1 MKEKTII
8 FQYNVDSD
16 GNPTSTN
23 IEEIAQVSPL
33 KYTIQLEQIPDE
45 QYGVILL
52 NEDNS
57 EMVQV
62 FNYDEVE
69 TIENSYYVNY
79 TNGIVYFN
87 SVQGSEKKVI
97 NYYGTGVELISCKR
111 IFDGYYDANG
121 KWVTEILQDI
131 IDAGREAIKLMTS
144 VGDIATILQLLET
157 KIAEGDAKLQELQN
171 AIDEANDLTKVT
183 GNEEVIINTSDWV
196 SMGNGEYYAIVNH
209 SCASEKIH
217 VTFKRTISKENVL
230 LGYTIIDDSSFK
242 VFSHENVQT
251 SCIINA
257 MYYRA
262 TQTISDDIAQEVIDA
277 RGAYSSL
284 NERFNAINTSITSI
298 ETKVNNVETE
308 LGSVKTE
315 LNSVE
320 TKIEALEKGNGNVGG
335 SNTSSI
341 KAIYTFNDFAK
352 AVINGEEFKI
362 AFYGD
367 STVDGN
373 TTTGYVANTIGNISS
388 SKNTFS
394 NYLQNYIEVFTNN
407 TKKNIIN
414 AGFSGKDAS
423 WGNANFENHF
433 LNGNISNV
441 KMIGIGFG
449 INDRLGYKTEKSYYQ
464 GFYNNIKSIIEK
476 CFDNNIQ
483 PFLLTTQAIS
493 EVGGDASYDATYPLR
508 NTYYINACA
517 NQAKK
522 DLAKLYGLELIDL
535 NSFTEDILTI
545 SNYNINLIMKD
556 NLHFTDLGHKLEAGY
571 IFKHIFDNC
580 IVADGNKHIS
590 FSNQKIKTD
599 MKMGNMVRTTSPNFK
614 TSFNYNETTVG
625 KKVMDFWIFNY
636 KPSRKLVA
644 RKNGNSK
651 MTCLINEN
659 ETTIINDNQII
670 TDLDMGLYHIIVKNK
685 EKHVDFMG
693 FSILDSSSNFAQNG
707 ITFETTDI
715 DYSLTDE
722 VLTVNSSSSRFAPMF
737 IKKNDSYCN
746 QLFID
751 TSNFLEYNLGKTF
764 WLVLGGTENNY
775 IAISFTNNMSTCQ
788 GIFYNVTNKS
798 SGRQLTP
805 KLETLIQFNCSNKL
819 LISVIEDTFILT
831 NAFGE
836 TISAN
841 ISSYIS
847 GYDVK
852 LGLMFENGGSLA
864 HMPFKLKIS

>member
-52 NEDNS
+52 NEDNT

-62 FNYDEVE
+62 FNYDDVE
-69 TIENSYYVNY
+69 MVENSYYVNY

-111 IFDGYYDANG
+111 VFDGYYDANG

-217 VTFKRTISKENVL
+217 VTFKRTISKENML

-373 TTTGYVANTIGNISS
+373 TTTGYVANKIGNISS

-394 NYLQNYIEVFTNN
+394 NYLQNHIEVFTNN
-407 TKKNIIN
+407 KKKNI
-414 AGFSGKDAS
+414 
-423 WGNANFENHF
+423 
-433 LNGNISNV
+433 
-441 KMIGIGFG
+441 
-449 INDRLGYKTEKSYYQ
+449 
-464 GFYNNIKSIIEK
+464 
-476 CFDNNIQ
+476 
-483 PFLLTTQAIS
+483 
-493 EVGGDASYDATYPLR
+493 
-508 NTYYINACA
+508 
-517 NQAKK
+517 
-522 DLAKLYGLELIDL
+522 
-535 NSFTEDILTI
+535 
-545 SNYNINLIMKD
+545 
-556 NLHFTDLGHKLEAGY
+556 
-571 IFKHIFDNC
+571 
-580 IVADGNKHIS
+580 
-590 FSNQKIKTD
+590 
-599 MKMGNMVRTTSPNFK
+599 
-614 TSFNYNETTVG
+614 
-625 KKVMDFWIFNY
+625 
-636 KPSRKLVA
+636 
-644 RKNGNSK
+644 
-651 MTCLINEN
+651 
-659 ETTIINDNQII
+659 
-670 TDLDMGLYHIIVKNK
+670 
-685 EKHVDFMG
+685 
-693 FSILDSSSNFAQNG
+693 
-707 ITFETTDI
+707 
-715 DYSLTDE
+715 
-722 VLTVNSSSSRFAPMF
+722 
-737 IKKNDSYCN
+737 
-746 QLFID
+746 
-751 TSNFLEYNLGKTF
+751 
-764 WLVLGGTENNY
+764 
-775 IAISFTNNMSTCQ
+775 
-788 GIFYNVTNKS
+788 
-798 SGRQLTP
+798 
-805 KLETLIQFNCSNKL
+805 
-819 LISVIEDTFILT
+819 
-831 NAFGE
+831 
-836 TISAN
+836 
-841 ISSYIS
+841 
-847 GYDVK
+847 
-852 LGLMFENGGSLA
+852 
-864 HMPFKLKIS
+864 

>member
-45 QYGVILL
+45 QFGVTLL
-52 NEDNS
+52 NKDNT

-62 FNYDEVE
+62 FNYDDVE
-69 TIENSYYVNY
+69 MVENSYYVNY

-111 IFDGYYDANG
+111 VFDGYYDANG
-121 KWVTEILQDI
+121 KWVTKILQDI
-131 IDAGREAIKLMTS
+131 IDAGREAIEAMKTI
-144 VGDIATILQLLET
+144 GDVMIILKMLED
-157 KIAEGDAKLQELQN
+157 KIAEGDAILQELLD
-171 AIDEANDLTKVT
+171 AIDEAN
-183 GNEEVIINTSDWV
+183 
-196 SMGNGEYYAIVNH
+196 
-209 SCASEKIH
+209 
-217 VTFKRTISKENVL
+217 
-230 LGYTIIDDSSFK
+230 
-242 VFSHENVQT
+242 
-251 SCIINA
+251 
-257 MYYRA
+257 
-262 TQTISDDIAQEVIDA
+262 
-277 RGAYSSL
+277 L
-284 NERFNAINTSITSI
+284 NERFDAINTEITSI

-308 LGSVKTE
+308 LGSVKTK
-315 LNSVE
+315 LNGVEQKLANAE

-433 LNGNISNV
+433 LKGNISNV

-535 NSFTEDILTI
+535 NSFTEDVLTI

-580 IVADGNKHIS
+580 IVADENKHIS

-599 MKMGNMVRTTSPNFK
+599 MKMGNMVRTTLPNFK

-737 IKKNDSYCN
+737 IKKNGSYCN

-819 LISVIEDTFILT
+819 LISVVGETLILT

-836 TISAN
+836 TFSAN

>member
-45 QYGVILL
+45 QFGVTLL
-52 NEDNS
+52 NKDNT

-62 FNYDEVE
+62 FNYDDVE
-69 TIENSYYVNY
+69 MVENSYYVNY

-111 IFDGYYDANG
+111 VFDGYYDANG
-121 KWVTEILQDI
+121 KWVTKILQDI
-131 IDAGREAIKLMTS
+131 IDAGREAIEAMKTI
-144 VGDIATILQLLET
+144 GDVMIILKMLED
-157 KIAEGDAKLQELQN
+157 KIAEGDAILQELLD
-171 AIDEANDLTKVT
+171 AIDEAN
-183 GNEEVIINTSDWV
+183 
-196 SMGNGEYYAIVNH
+196 
-209 SCASEKIH
+209 
-217 VTFKRTISKENVL
+217 
-230 LGYTIIDDSSFK
+230 
-242 VFSHENVQT
+242 
-251 SCIINA
+251 
-257 MYYRA
+257 
-262 TQTISDDIAQEVIDA
+262 
-277 RGAYSSL
+277 L
-284 NERFNAINTSITSI
+284 NERFDAINTEITSI

-308 LGSVKTE
+308 LGSVKTK
-315 LNSVE
+315 LNGVEQKLANAE

-373 TTTGYVANTIGNISS
+373 TTTGYVANKIGNISS

-394 NYLQNYIEVFTNN
+394 NYLQNHIEVFTNN
-407 TKKNIIN
+407 KKKNIIN

-535 NSFTEDILTI
+535 NSFTEDVLTI

-614 TSFNYNETTVG
+614 TSFNYNETTLG

-670 TDLDMGLYHIIVKNK
+670 TDLDMGLYHIVVKNK

-707 ITFETTDI
+707 ITFETTDVN
-715 DYSLTDE
+715 YSLTDE

-737 IKKNDSYCN
+737 IKKNGSYCN

-764 WLVLGGTENNY
+764 WLVLGGTENDY

-798 SGRQLTP
+798 SGRQLPP

-819 LISVIEDTFILT
+819 LISVVGETLILT

-836 TISAN
+836 TFSTN

-852 LGLMFENGGSLA
+852 LGLMFESGGSLA

>member
-45 QYGVILL
+45 QFGVTLL
-52 NEDNS
+52 NEDDT

-62 FNYDEVE
+62 FNYDDVE
-69 TIENSYYVNY
+69 MVENSYYVNY

-111 IFDGYYDANG
+111 VFDGYYDANG
-121 KWVTEILQDI
+121 KWVTKILQDI
-131 IDAGREAIKLMTS
+131 IDAGREAIKAMNTI
-144 VGDIATILQLLET
+144 GDASIILQNLSD
-157 KIAEGDAKLQELQN
+157 KIAEGDAKLQELLD
-171 AIDEANDLTKVT
+171 AIDEAN
-183 GNEEVIINTSDWV
+183 
-196 SMGNGEYYAIVNH
+196 
-209 SCASEKIH
+209 
-217 VTFKRTISKENVL
+217 
-230 LGYTIIDDSSFK
+230 
-242 VFSHENVQT
+242 
-251 SCIINA
+251 
-257 MYYRA
+257 
-262 TQTISDDIAQEVIDA
+262 
-277 RGAYSSL
+277 L
-284 NERFNAINTSITSI
+284 NERFDAINTEITSI

-315 LNSVE
+315 LGSVKTELNSVEQKLANAE
-320 TKIEALEKGNGNVGG
+320 TKIEALEKGNGNGNVGG
-335 SNTSSI
+335 GNTSSI

-394 NYLQNYIEVFTNN
+394 NYLQNYIEGFTNN

-535 NSFTEDILTI
+535 NSFTEDVLTI

-599 MKMGNMVRTTSPNFK
+599 MKIGNMVRTTSPNFK

-636 KPSRKLVA
+636 KPSCKLVA

-651 MTCLINEN
+651 MTCLINES
-659 ETTIINDNQII
+659 ETTVINDNQII

-685 EKHVDFMG
+685 ANHVDFMG
-693 FSILDSSSNFAQNG
+693 FSILDSSSNFEQNG

-715 DYSLTDE
+715 DYSVTDE
-722 VLTVNSSSSRFAPMF
+722 VLTVNSSSSKFAPMF
-737 IKKNDSYCN
+737 IKKNGSYCN

-751 TSNFLEYNLGKTF
+751 TSNFLDYNLGKTC
-764 WLVLGGTENNY
+764 WLVVGGTENDY

-788 GIFYNVTNKS
+788 GIFYNVKNKS
-798 SGRQLTP
+798 SGRQLIP
-805 KLETLIQFNCSNKL
+805 KLENLIQFNCSNKL
-819 LISVIEDTFILT
+819 LISVVGETFILT

-836 TISAN
+836 TISVD

-852 LGLMFENGGSLA
+852 LGLMFESGGSLA

>member
-45 QYGVILL
+45 QFGVTLL
-52 NEDNS
+52 NKDNT

-62 FNYDEVE
+62 FNYDDVE
-69 TIENSYYVNY
+69 MVENSYYVNY

-111 IFDGYYDANG
+111 VFDGYYDANG
-121 KWVTEILQDI
+121 KWVTKILQDI
-131 IDAGREAIKLMTS
+131 IDAGREAIEAMKTI
-144 VGDIATILQLLET
+144 GDVMIILKMLED
-157 KIAEGDAKLQELQN
+157 KIAEGDAILQELLD
-171 AIDEANDLTKVT
+171 AIDEAN
-183 GNEEVIINTSDWV
+183 
-196 SMGNGEYYAIVNH
+196 
-209 SCASEKIH
+209 
-217 VTFKRTISKENVL
+217 
-230 LGYTIIDDSSFK
+230 
-242 VFSHENVQT
+242 
-251 SCIINA
+251 
-257 MYYRA
+257 
-262 TQTISDDIAQEVIDA
+262 
-277 RGAYSSL
+277 L
-284 NERFNAINTSITSI
+284 NERFDAINTEITSI

-308 LGSVKTE
+308 LGSVKTKLDGVE
-315 LNSVE
+315 QKLANAE

-373 TTTGYVANTIGNISS
+373 TTTGYVANKIGNISS

-394 NYLQNYIEVFTNN
+394 NYLQNHIEVFTNN
-407 TKKNIIN
+407 KKKNIIN
-414 AGFSGKDAS
+414 AGFSGKDAN

-476 CFDNNIQ
+476 CFNNNIQ

-535 NSFTEDILTI
+535 NSFTEDVLTI

-636 KPSRKLVA
+636 KPSCKLVA

-651 MTCLINEN
+651 MTCLINES

-685 EKHVDFMG
+685 ESRVDFMG

-715 DYSLTDE
+715 DYGLTDE

-737 IKKNDSYCN
+737 VKKNGSYCN

-751 TSNFLEYNLGKTF
+751 TSNFLEYNLGKTC
-764 WLVLGGTENNY
+764 WLVLGGTENDY

-788 GIFYNVTNKS
+788 GIFYNVKNKS
-798 SGRQLTP
+798 SGSQLPP
-805 KLETLIQFNCSNKL
+805 KLENLIQFNCSNKL
-819 LISVIEDTFILT
+819 LISVVGETFILT

-852 LGLMFENGGSLA
+852 LGLMFESGGSLA
-864 HMPFKLKIS
+864 HMPFKLRIS

>member
-45 QYGVILL
+45 QFGVTLL
-52 NEDNS
+52 NKDNT

-62 FNYDEVE
+62 FNYDDVE
-69 TIENSYYVNY
+69 MVENSYYVNY

-111 IFDGYYDANG
+111 VFDGYYDANG
-121 KWVTEILQDI
+121 KWVTKILQDI
-131 IDAGREAIKLMTS
+131 IDAGREAIEAMKTI
-144 VGDIATILQLLET
+144 GDVMIILKMLED
-157 KIAEGDAKLQELQN
+157 KIAEGDAILQELLD
-171 AIDEANDLTKVT
+171 AIDEAN
-183 GNEEVIINTSDWV
+183 
-196 SMGNGEYYAIVNH
+196 
-209 SCASEKIH
+209 
-217 VTFKRTISKENVL
+217 
-230 LGYTIIDDSSFK
+230 
-242 VFSHENVQT
+242 
-251 SCIINA
+251 
-257 MYYRA
+257 
-262 TQTISDDIAQEVIDA
+262 
-277 RGAYSSL
+277 L
-284 NERFNAINTSITSI
+284 NERFDAINTEITSI

-308 LGSVKTE
+308 LGSVKTK
-315 LNSVE
+315 LNGVEQKLANAE

-373 TTTGYVANTIGNISS
+373 TTTGYVANKIGNISS

-394 NYLQNYIEVFTNN
+394 NYLQNHIEVFTNN

-476 CFDNNIQ
+476 CFNNNIQ

-535 NSFTEDILTI
+535 NSFTEDVLTI

-636 KPSRKLVA
+636 KPSCKLVA

-651 MTCLINEN
+651 MTCLINES

-685 EKHVDFMG
+685 ESRVDFMG

-737 IKKNDSYCN
+737 VKKNGSYCN

-751 TSNFLEYNLGKTF
+751 TSNFLEYNLGKTC

-788 GIFYNVTNKS
+788 GIFYNVKNKS
-798 SGRQLTP
+798 SGSQLPP
-805 KLETLIQFNCSNKL
+805 KLENLIQFNCSNKL
-819 LISVIEDTFILT
+819 LISVVGETFILT

-852 LGLMFENGGSLA
+852 LGLMFESGGSLA

>member
-45 QYGVILL
+45 QFGVTLL
-52 NEDNS
+52 NEDNT

-62 FNYDEVE
+62 FNYDDVE

-111 IFDGYYDANG
+111 VFDGYYDADG

-131 IDAGREAIKLMTS
+131 IDSGREAIKAMNTI
-144 VGDIATILQLLET
+144 GDASIILQNLSD
-157 KIAEGDAKLQELQN
+157 KMAEGDAKLQELLD
-171 AIDEANDLTKVT
+171 AIDEAN
-183 GNEEVIINTSDWV
+183 
-196 SMGNGEYYAIVNH
+196 
-209 SCASEKIH
+209 
-217 VTFKRTISKENVL
+217 
-230 LGYTIIDDSSFK
+230 
-242 VFSHENVQT
+242 
-251 SCIINA
+251 
-257 MYYRA
+257 
-262 TQTISDDIAQEVIDA
+262 
-277 RGAYSSL
+277 L
-284 NERFNAINTSITSI
+284 NERFDAINTEITSI

-320 TKIEALEKGNGNVGG
+320 QRLTNAETKIEALEKGGGG
-335 SNTSSI
+335 SNTGSI
-341 KAIYTFNDFAK
+341 KVIYTFNDFAK
-352 AVINGEEFKI
+352 AVINGKEFKI

-449 INDRLGYKTEKSYYQ
+449 INDRLGYKTEESYYQ

-535 NSFTEDILTI
+535 NSFTEDVLTI

-599 MKMGNMVRTTSPNFK
+599 MKIGNMVRTTSPNFK

-636 KPSRKLVA
+636 KPSCKLVA

-651 MTCLINEN
+651 MTCLINES
-659 ETTIINDNQII
+659 ETTVINDNQII

-685 EKHVDFMG
+685 ANHVDFMG
-693 FSILDSSSNFAQNG
+693 FSILDSSSNFEQNG
-707 ITFETTDI
+707 MTFETTDI
-715 DYSLTDE
+715 DYSVTDE

-737 IKKNDSYCN
+737 IKKNGSYCN

-751 TSNFLEYNLGKTF
+751 TSNFLDYNLGKTC
-764 WLVLGGTENNY
+764 WLVVGGTENDY

-788 GIFYNVTNKS
+788 GIFYNVKNKS
-798 SGRQLTP
+798 SGNQLRP
-805 KLETLIQFNCSNKL
+805 KLENLIQFNCSNKL
-819 LISVIEDTFILT
+819 LISVVGETFILT

-836 TISAN
+836 TISAD

-852 LGLMFENGGSLA
+852 LGLMFESGGSLA

>member
-1 MKEKTII
+1 
-8 FQYNVDSD
+8 
-16 GNPTSTN
+16 
-23 IEEIAQVSPL
+23 
-33 KYTIQLEQIPDE
+33 
-45 QYGVILL
+45 
-52 NEDNS
+52 
-57 EMVQV
+57 
-62 FNYDEVE
+62 
-69 TIENSYYVNY
+69 
-79 TNGIVYFN
+79 
-87 SVQGSEKKVI
+87 
-97 NYYGTGVELISCKR
+97 
-111 IFDGYYDANG
+111 
-121 KWVTEILQDI
+121 
-131 IDAGREAIKLMTS
+131 
-144 VGDIATILQLLET
+144 
-157 KIAEGDAKLQELQN
+157 
-171 AIDEANDLTKVT
+171 
-183 GNEEVIINTSDWV
+183 
-196 SMGNGEYYAIVNH
+196 
-209 SCASEKIH
+209 
-217 VTFKRTISKENVL
+217 
-230 LGYTIIDDSSFK
+230 
-242 VFSHENVQT
+242 
-251 SCIINA
+251 
-257 MYYRA
+257 
-262 TQTISDDIAQEVIDA
+262 
-277 RGAYSSL
+277 
-284 NERFNAINTSITSI
+284 
-298 ETKVNNVETE
+298 
-308 LGSVKTE
+308 
-315 LNSVE
+315 
-320 TKIEALEKGNGNVGG
+320 
-335 SNTSSI
+335 
-341 KAIYTFNDFAK
+341 
-352 AVINGEEFKI
+352 
-362 AFYGD
+362 
-367 STVDGN
+367 
-373 TTTGYVANTIGNISS
+373 
-388 SKNTFS
+388 
-394 NYLQNYIEVFTNN
+394 
-407 TKKNIIN
+407 
-414 AGFSGKDAS
+414 
-423 WGNANFENHF
+423 
-433 LNGNISNV
+433 
-441 KMIGIGFG
+441 MIGIGFG

-535 NSFTEDILTI
+535 NSFTEDVLTI

-580 IVADGNKHIS
+580 IVVDGNKHIS

-599 MKMGNMVRTTSPNFK
+599 MKMGNMVRTTSPNLK
-614 TSFNYNETTVG
+614 TSFNYNENTLG

-659 ETTIINDNQII
+659 ETTILNDNQII

-685 EKHVDFMG
+685 ESGVDFTG
-693 FSILDSSSNFAQNG
+693 FSILGSSSNFAQNG

-737 IKKNDSYCN
+737 IKKNGSYCN

-819 LISVIEDTFILT
+819 LISVVGETLILT

-836 TISAN
+836 TFSAN

>member
-111 IFDGYYDANG
+111 VFDGYYDANG
-121 KWVTEILQDI
+121 KWVTKILQDI
-131 IDAGREAIKLMTS
+131 IDAGREAIEAMKTI
-144 VGDIATILQLLET
+144 GDVMIILKMLED
-157 KIAEGDAKLQELQN
+157 KIAEGDAILQELLD
-171 AIDEANDLTKVT
+171 AIDEAN
-183 GNEEVIINTSDWV
+183 
-196 SMGNGEYYAIVNH
+196 
-209 SCASEKIH
+209 
-217 VTFKRTISKENVL
+217 
-230 LGYTIIDDSSFK
+230 
-242 VFSHENVQT
+242 
-251 SCIINA
+251 
-257 MYYRA
+257 
-262 TQTISDDIAQEVIDA
+262 
-277 RGAYSSL
+277 L
-284 NERFNAINTSITSI
+284 NERFDAINTEITSI

-308 LGSVKTE
+308 LGSVKTK
-315 LNSVE
+315 LNGVEQKLANAE

-394 NYLQNYIEVFTNN
+394 NYLQNYIKAFTNN

-535 NSFTEDILTI
+535 NSFTEDVLTI

-636 KPSRKLVA
+636 KPSCKLVA

-651 MTCLINEN
+651 MTCLINES

-685 EKHVDFMG
+685 ESRVDFMG

-737 IKKNDSYCN
+737 VKKNGSYCN

-819 LISVIEDTFILT
+819 LISVVGETLILT

-836 TISAN
+836 TFSAN

-852 LGLMFENGGSLA
+852 LGLMFESGGSLA

>member
-45 QYGVILL
+45 QFGVTLL
-52 NEDNS
+52 NEDNT

-62 FNYDEVE
+62 FNYDDVE
-69 TIENSYYVNY
+69 MVENSYYVNY

-111 IFDGYYDANG
+111 VFDGYYDANG
-121 KWVTEILQDI
+121 KWVTKILQDI
-131 IDAGREAIKLMTS
+131 IDAGREAIKAMNTI
-144 VGDIATILQLLET
+144 GDASIILQNLSD
-157 KIAEGDAKLQELQN
+157 KIAEGDAKLQELLD
-171 AIDEANDLTKVT
+171 AIDEAN
-183 GNEEVIINTSDWV
+183 
-196 SMGNGEYYAIVNH
+196 
-209 SCASEKIH
+209 
-217 VTFKRTISKENVL
+217 
-230 LGYTIIDDSSFK
+230 
-242 VFSHENVQT
+242 
-251 SCIINA
+251 
-257 MYYRA
+257 
-262 TQTISDDIAQEVIDA
+262 
-277 RGAYSSL
+277 L
-284 NERFNAINTSITSI
+284 NERFDAINTEITSI

-315 LNSVE
+315 LGSVKTELNSVEQKLANAE
-320 TKIEALEKGNGNVGG
+320 TKIEALEKGNGNGNVGG
-335 SNTSSI
+335 GNTSSI

-535 NSFTEDILTI
+535 NSFTEDVLTI

-599 MKMGNMVRTTSPNFK
+599 MKIGNMVRTTSPNFK

-636 KPSRKLVA
+636 KPSCKLVA

-651 MTCLINEN
+651 MTCLINES
-659 ETTIINDNQII
+659 ETTVINDNQII

-685 EKHVDFMG
+685 ANHVDFMG
-693 FSILDSSSNFAQNG
+693 FSILDSSSNFEQNG

-715 DYSLTDE
+715 DYSVTDE
-722 VLTVNSSSSRFAPMF
+722 VLTVNSSSSKFAPMF
-737 IKKNDSYCN
+737 IKKNGSYCN

-751 TSNFLEYNLGKTF
+751 TSNFLDYNLGKTC
-764 WLVLGGTENNY
+764 WLVVGGTENDY

-788 GIFYNVTNKS
+788 GIFYNVKNKS
-798 SGRQLTP
+798 SGNQLRP
-805 KLETLIQFNCSNKL
+805 KLENLIQFNCSNKL
-819 LISVIEDTFILT
+819 LISVVGETFILT

-836 TISAN
+836 TISVD

-852 LGLMFENGGSLA
+852 LGLMFESGGSLA

>member
-1 MKEKTII
+1 MKEKTIL
-8 FQYNVDSD
+8 FQYNIDSY
-16 GNPTSTN
+16 GNPTSTK
-23 IEEIAQVSPL
+23 IKEVAQVSPL

-45 QYGVILL
+45 QFGVTLL
-52 NEDNS
+52 NEDNT

-62 FNYDEVE
+62 FNYDDVE

-111 IFDGYYDANG
+111 VFDGYYDADG

-131 IDAGREAIKLMTS
+131 IDSGREAIKAMNTI
-144 VGDIATILQLLET
+144 GDASIILQNLSD
-157 KIAEGDAKLQELQN
+157 KMAEGDAKLQELLD
-171 AIDEANDLTKVT
+171 AIDEAN
-183 GNEEVIINTSDWV
+183 
-196 SMGNGEYYAIVNH
+196 
-209 SCASEKIH
+209 
-217 VTFKRTISKENVL
+217 
-230 LGYTIIDDSSFK
+230 
-242 VFSHENVQT
+242 
-251 SCIINA
+251 
-257 MYYRA
+257 
-262 TQTISDDIAQEVIDA
+262 
-277 RGAYSSL
+277 L
-284 NERFNAINTSITSI
+284 NERFDAINTEITSI

-320 TKIEALEKGNGNVGG
+320 QRLTNAETKIEALEKGGGG
-335 SNTSSI
+335 SNTGSI
-341 KAIYTFNDFAK
+341 KVIYTFNDFAK
-352 AVINGEEFKI
+352 AVINGKEFKI

-449 INDRLGYKTEKSYYQ
+449 INDRLGYKTEESYYQ

-535 NSFTEDILTI
+535 NSFTEDVLTI

-599 MKMGNMVRTTSPNFK
+599 MKIGNMVRTTSPNFK

-636 KPSRKLVA
+636 KPSCKLVA

-651 MTCLINEN
+651 MTCLINES
-659 ETTIINDNQII
+659 ETTVINDNQII

-685 EKHVDFMG
+685 ANHVDFMG
-693 FSILDSSSNFAQNG
+693 FSILDSSSNFEQNG
-707 ITFETTDI
+707 MTFETTDI
-715 DYSLTDE
+715 DYSVTDE

-737 IKKNDSYCN
+737 IKKNGSYCN

-751 TSNFLEYNLGKTF
+751 TSNFLDYNLGKTC
-764 WLVLGGTENNY
+764 WLVVGGTENDY

-788 GIFYNVTNKS
+788 GIFYNVKNKS
-798 SGRQLTP
+798 SGNQLRP
-805 KLETLIQFNCSNKL
+805 KLENLIQFNCSNKL
-819 LISVIEDTFILT
+819 LISVVGETFILT

-836 TISAN
+836 TISAD

-852 LGLMFENGGSLA
+852 LGLMFESGGSLA